1 MAHDQDVEVTFG
13 TGRLLG
19 LFFALVVVCAI
30 FFVLGYSL
38 GRSAAPLSSVAAAEP
53 IANADKPKA
62 GTGTAA
68 QPPDTPQSSELT
80 FYKAVEQ
87 NDANPQLEQ
96 PTEPAAPKAP
106 EVAKPLTGYVVQVAA
121 VSKQEDAQALANAL
135 RRKNYNVAITGNPPL
150 DKLYHVQLGPF
161 AEIKDAEAV
170 RARLNAD
177 GYNPIVKK

>member
-1 MAHDQDVEVTFG
+1 MVHNEDVEITLG
-13 TGRLLG
+13 TGRLLT

-30 FFVLGYSL
+30 FFALGYSL
-38 GRSAAPLSSVAAAEP
+38 GRSTPVSSVAAAEP
-53 IANADKPKA
+53 VLNAEKPKA
-62 GTGTAA
+62 GAGPVA
-68 QPPDTPQSSELT
+68 QPSDTPQASELT
-80 FYKAVEQ
+80 FYKAVQQ

-106 EVAKPLTGYVVQVAA
+106 DAAKPLNAYVVQVAA
-121 VSKQEDAQALANAL
+121 VSKQEDAQALASAL
-135 RRKNYNVAITGNPPL
+135 RRKNYDVVVTGNAPL

>member
-1 MAHDQDVEVTFG
+1 MAHNEDVEITLG
-13 TGRLLG
+13 TGRLLT

-30 FFVLGYSL
+30 FFALGYSL
-38 GRSAAPLSSVAAAEP
+38 GRSTTPVSSVAAAEP
-53 IANADKPKA
+53 VLNAEKPKA
-62 GTGTAA
+62 GAGAPA
-68 QPPDTPQSSELT
+68 QPSESPQASALT

-96 PTEPAAPKAP
+96 PTEPAAPKTPDA
-106 EVAKPLTGYVVQVAA
+106 AKSLNAYVVQVAA

-135 RRKNYNVAITGNPPL
+135 RRKNYDVVVTGNVPL

-161 AEIKDAEAV
+161 DEIKDAEAV